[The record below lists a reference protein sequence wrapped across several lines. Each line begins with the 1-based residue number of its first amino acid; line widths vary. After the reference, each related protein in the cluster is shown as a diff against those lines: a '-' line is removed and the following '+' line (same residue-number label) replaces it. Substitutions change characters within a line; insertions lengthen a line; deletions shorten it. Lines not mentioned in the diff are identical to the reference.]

1 MGFLTRLAFY
11 LGLVLGLVTVAVTGT
26 VVVTYLFT
34 GKLPSVKMSGEKAEV
49 ELMTPDEVV
58 SFVREQVTK
67 AKAAS
72 QAKVTG
78 GEDDDGQA

>member
-34 GKLPSVKMSGEKAEV
+34 GKLPSVKMSGEKAKV

-58 SFVREQVTK
+58 SLVREQVTK

>member
-1 MGFLTRLAFY
+1 
-11 LGLVLGLVTVAVTGT
+11 LVLGLVTVAVTGT

-34 GKLPSVKMSGEKAEV
+34 GKLPSVKMSGEKAKV

-58 SFVREQVTK
+58 SLVREQVTK

>member
-1 MGFLTRLAFY
+1 MGFLKRVAFY
-11 LGLVLGLVTVAVTGT
+11 LGLVLGLVTVAAAGT

-58 SFVREQVTK
+58 ALVREQVVK
-67 AKAAS
+67 AKGAA
-72 QAKVTG
+72 QAKVAG
-78 GEDDDGQA
+78 GENDGHA